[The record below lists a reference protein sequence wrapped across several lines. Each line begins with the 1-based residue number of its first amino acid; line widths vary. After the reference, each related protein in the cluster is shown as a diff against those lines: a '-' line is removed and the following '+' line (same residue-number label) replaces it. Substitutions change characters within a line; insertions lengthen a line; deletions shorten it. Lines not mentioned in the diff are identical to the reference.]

1 MTQPAMQG
9 TLASSTA
16 TRATRAYATAAG
28 LPSPTLDIRHRI
40 ISVIQGNYRAGIGTE
55 GITQSAYFVEQD
67 GILGEPELFEA
78 CAYSGTQVTFPAG
91 AFTGKN
97 FNPSWRLW
105 VPTTIGDWSAGLYVV
120 TAKASDTL
128 LTVTGPVASTDPFTG
143 YLLEG
148 IYAEPYMAIGAPTAG
163 SASNIAA
170 YPGSGVSV
178 LDQSPWHD
186 YGPYI
191 MPGTLVNGGEVRAT
205 FHGRIRMASLAG
217 RPFRDTDSDGVC
229 DVLNK
234 CEVYFTIDPYSCAL
248 AHPYRASG
256 IVGSPSALEHNELL
270 FFPPSPTRL
279 GWNPSLNYV
288 GATFDKIALTG
299 LTANDTNDRII
310 SAPSFDAD
318 FPNVGMRFRV
328 TDAGTSNLALL
339 TDYFVI
345 DRPSNA
351 SFTFSTTKGG
361 SIFNISAAGT
371 VSIEFQSMRVNYTA
385 HGRVN
390 KEVVHVTAFDLDE
403 DNVADHSTDLGVP
416 STLTE
421 GQGCYVQ
428 GKTTNAFFI
437 SEDIAG
443 TSPFDFVDDASQ
455 TLIVSQPVKTGS
467 HHAMTWAFEFTTS
480 DEIADYQWCTIELV
494 GTADGRTS
502 DTEEGMNW
510 RCTLTVF
517 PNVENVGVDVRRQV
531 ISKAGVLTWGGA
543 YSRTTPGASMAG
555 DFVEA
560 AAVGAPLFFLKGYY
574 TATDAVSFTGCVV
587 GGGSSLEHPNFQGA
601 RVGDSITISAVT
613 GTGLATGDYFVH
625 SKTAGNPDTIR
636 ITSSLGGSALNIV
649 GTASSCDG
657 SFLPTYGAFKTSM
670 WDWGGAYDIVHVD
683 SDLVTMGASTLGM
696 TDYPIEPT
704 YQGNDV
710 IGYTGTTA
718 QVNAKNASP
727 YREATVSRVK
737 NAAGTVLGEICYH
750 DPLRR
755 VLFVRPRVEGLHVT
769 YGEALTIET
778 FRNVRS
784 GTTWSNESSPIQT
797 KTCNALTVELGPNGT
812 RLSTRI
818 AVSGPPTGECELAIR
833 SGIVETISRGSR

>member
-16 TRATRAYATAAG
+16 TRALQAYASAAG
-28 LPSPTLDIRHRI
+28 LPSPTQDIRHRI
-40 ISVIQGNYRAGIGTE
+40 ISVLQGNYRTGIGTD

-78 CAYSGTQVTFPAG
+78 CAYSGTQVTFPTG
-91 AFTGKN
+91 SFTGKT

-105 VPTTIGDWSAGLYVV
+105 VPNTIGDWSAGVYTV
-120 TAKASDTL
+120 TAKADDQT
-128 LTVTGPVASTDPFTG
+128 LTVTGPISSTDPFTG

-148 IYAEPYMAIGAPTAG
+148 IYAEPYMALGAPTA
-163 SASNIAA
+163 SATPNFAA
-170 YPGSGVSV
+170 YSGSGIGPI
-178 LDQSPWHD
+178 DQSPWHD

-191 MPGTLVNGGEVRAT
+191 MPGTLVNGGEIRAKY
-205 FHGRIRMASLAG
+205 HGRIRMASLAG

-229 DVLNK
+229 DVINK

-279 GWNPSLNYV
+279 GWNPSTNYV
-288 GATFDKIALTG
+288 GATFDKLTLTG
-299 LTANDTNDRII
+299 LTARASDDRII
-310 SAPSFDAD
+310 SAPNFDAN
-318 FPNVGMRFRV
+318 FPSVGMRFRV
-328 TDAGTSNLALL
+328 TDIGTTNLALA
-339 TDYFVI
+339 TDYFVVRR
-345 DRPSNA
+345 DSNA
-351 SFTFSTTKGG
+351 SFNFSTTKGG
-361 SIFNISAAGT
+361 SDFDITSDGT

-390 KEVVHVTAFDLDE
+390 KEVVHITAFDIDE
-403 DNVADHSTDLGVP
+403 DNVADHSSDLGVP

-428 GKTTNAFFI
+428 GKTANAFFL

-443 TSPFDFVDDASQ
+443 ITPVDFVDDASE
-455 TLIVSQPVKTGS
+455 TLIISQPVRTGS

-480 DEIADYQWCTIELV
+480 DEIADFSWCTIDLV
-494 GTADGRTS
+494 GSADGRTADS
-502 DTEEGMNW
+502 EEGVNW
-510 RCTLTVF
+510 RCELTVY
-517 PNVENVGVDVRRQV
+517 PNVEKVGTDVRRQV
-531 ISKAGVLTWGGA
+531 VSKTGLLKWGGA

-555 DFVEA
+555 EFTETT
-560 AAVGAPLFFLKGYY
+560 AVGAPLFFLRGYY
-574 TATDAVSFTGCVV
+574 TATDAVSFTGCVIS
-587 GGGSSLEHPNFQGA
+587 GGSSLEHPNFQGV
-601 RVGDSITISAVT
+601 RVGDSITISSAP
-613 GTGLATGDYFVH
+613 GTDLAAGDYFVH

-636 ITSSLGGSALNIV
+636 VSATLGGAAVTIV
-649 GTASSCDG
+649 GTSSTAAG

-670 WDWGGAYDIVHVD
+670 WDWGGAYDIVHID
-683 SDLVTMGASTLGM
+683 SDLVTLGASSLGM
-696 TDYPIEPT
+696 TDYPVEPT

-718 QVNAKNASP
+718 QVTAKNASP

-737 NAAGTVLGEICYH
+737 NAAGTVMGEICYH

-755 VLFVRPRVEGLHVT
+755 VIHVRPRVTGEHIT
-769 YGEALTIET
+769 YGDALTIET
-778 FRNVRS
+778 FRNVRT
-784 GTTWSNESSPIQT
+784 GTTWANESSAVQT
-797 KTCNALTVELGPNGT
+797 KTCNALAVEIGPNGT

-818 AVSGPPTGECELAIR
+818 AVSGPPTGECELNIR
-833 SGIVETISRGSR
+833 TGIVETFSVGSR